1 MRFEGNP
8 YKPLTTYRY
17 LRVTWLSLNY
27 NQRVYKYLRS
37 NNGST
42 IEEIYKGLGGSV
54 PIGDIEHVVKVGVND
69 GFLRV
74 ESDKV
79 YLKQVFDTPR
89 KIPESGFWIY
99 EKVRREAQQVTREGE
114 LPVNYL
120 NPVVDNT
127 VHRGQGF
134 AGTCVGQTG
143 AEMLDILHQ
152 MTLDDKPTPGDWA
165 NVQRNVIYDDRNPN
179 TTWYDILLP
188 MSYSAADIYE
198 TSRNIGHVT
207 YPSGSYIDYAML
219 AAKTEGCCRDWQWY
233 CSKDGKTKF
242 YEPYPDIDPET
253 GETAAETK
261 KKHKIGAFARV
272 TSLEGIKR
280 AVYENGCVVAAF
292 LVYAN
297 YEGGKHDGVFPA
309 PKGGEIGS
317 HAVLIVG
324 WKGNTLIVLNSWWD
338 EKWPKLNYISETYY
352 LRAKQGF
359 FTPLEP
365 NLVKFAK
372 SLYRHITFYVNLEA
386 DLYIDGDKIGTT
398 KDGKIGA
405 ELEVGKR
412 YTVKARC
419 VSTGE
424 IIETPFA
431 VNEDTTQFRFVFYE
445 KPDDGG
451 DGGDDFDYDSIAN
464 RLIKKF
470 QDLMDKLRRIFGGG

>member
-1 MRFEGNP
+1 
-8 YKPLTTYRY
+8 L
-17 LRVTWLSLNY
+17 VSNY
-27 NQRVYKYLRS
+27 NQRVFKYLRS

-42 IEEIYKGLGGSV
+42 IGEIYKGLDGQLSV
-54 PIGDIEHVVKVGVND
+54 GDIEHVVKVGVND

-74 ESDKV
+74 EGNKI
-79 YLKQVFDTPR
+79 YLKHVFDTPR
-89 KIPESGFWIY
+89 AIPESGFWIY
-99 EKVRREAQQVTREGE
+99 EKIRREAQQVTRESE
-114 LPVNYL
+114 LPEDYL
-120 NPVVDNT
+120 NPVVNDT
-127 VHRGQGF
+127 VHRGQMHGP
-134 AGTCVGQTG
+134 TCVGQTG
-143 AEMLDILHQ
+143 AEMLDVLHQ

-179 TTWYDILLP
+179 STWYDILLP

-198 TSRNIGHVT
+198 TSRKIGHVT

-233 CSKDGKTKF
+233 CAKDGRTKF

-324 WKGNTLIVLNSWWD
+324 WKGNTLIVLNSWFD
-338 EKWPKLNYISETYY
+338 ENWPKLNYITERYY
-352 LRAKQGF
+352 SSAKQGF

-365 NLVKFAK
+365 RLVKFGK
-372 SLYRHITFYVNLEA
+372 SLYKHITFYVNREA
-386 DLYIDGDKIGTT
+386 VIYIDGETFGTT
-398 KDGKIGA
+398 KDGEIGA
-405 ELEVGKR
+405 ELEIGKE
-412 YTVKARC
+412 YAVKARC

-424 IIETPFA
+424 VIEVAFT
-431 VNEDTTQFRFVFYE
+431 VNDDTTQFKFVFTDE
-445 KPDDGG
+445 QDDDGG
-451 DGGDDFDYDSIAN
+451 DGDDDFDYDSIAN
-464 RLIKKF
+464 RLIRKF